1 MTFDEY
7 QKKALTTAYT
17 DPNYVQTLMDKTIW
31 VMGIA
36 GEAGEIVEKW
46 KKAVAYREGKFDEAQ
61 LADFK
66 KELGDVV
73 WYIAVLAESLGWTL
87 EEVMQL
93 NVKKLADRKKRDVI
107 KGAGD
112 NR

>member
-7 QKKALTTAYT
+7 QKAAVTTALKSYD
-17 DPNYVQTLMDKTIW
+17 DPIMQNSIW

-46 KKAVAYREGKFDEAQ
+46 KKAVAYRQGKFSDDEF
-61 LADFK
+61 ADFK
-66 KELGDVV
+66 KEFADVI
-73 WYIAVLAESLGWTL
+73 WYIAVLADSLGL
-87 EEVMQL
+87 SLDEMMQQ
-93 NVKKLADRKKRDVI
+93 NVQKLADRQKRGVI

>member
-7 QKKALTTAYT
+7 QKLALKTAVKSYD
-17 DPNYVQTLMDKTIW
+17 DPLLQNSIW

-46 KKAVAYREGKFDEAQ
+46 KKAVAYRKGKFTDEEHR
-61 LADFK
+61 DFI
-66 KELGDVV
+66 KEFGDVV
-73 WYIAVLAESLGWTL
+73 WYIAVLADSLGLSL
-87 EEVMQL
+87 EEIMQL
-93 NVKKLADRKKRDVI
+93 NVKKLADRQKRNVI
-107 KGAGD
+107 KGVGD

>member
-7 QKKALTTAYT
+7 QKQAIKTAHV
-17 DPNYVQTLMDKTIW
+17 DPNYVGTLMEKTIW

-46 KKAVAYREGKFDEAQ
+46 KKAVAYREGNFSEEEW
-61 LADFK
+61 ADFV

-73 WYIAVLAESLGWTL
+73 WYIALLTHSAGLSFDEIM
-87 EEVMQL
+87 EQ
-93 NVKKLADRKKRDVI
+93 NIKKLADRQNRNVI
-107 KGAGD
+107 KGQGD

>member
-1 MTFDEY
+1 MTFNEY
-7 QKKALTTAYT
+7 QKLAIKTAHISH
-17 DPNYVQTLMDKTIW
+17 PNNDEMQNSIW

-46 KKAVAYREGKFDEAQ
+46 KKAVAYREGQFDKDQFE
-61 LADFK
+61 DFK
-66 KELGDVV
+66 KEFADVI
-73 WYIAVLAESLGWTL
+73 WYIAVLAERLGL
-87 EEVMQL
+87 DLDDIMEA
-93 NVKKLADRKKRDVI
+93 NIAKLKDRMKRDVI

>member
-1 MTFDEY
+1 MTFNEY
-7 QKKALTTAYT
+7 QKLAMSTAQT
-17 DPNYVQTLMDKTIW
+17 DPQYIDTLMAKTIW

-36 GEAGEIVEKW
+36 GEAGEVVEKW
-46 KKAVAYREGKFDEAQ
+46 KKAVAYRAGTFDTEQ
-61 LADFK
+61 WTDFT

-73 WYIAVLAESLGWTL
+73 WYIAVLAESLGL
-87 EEVMQL
+87 SFEEIMQL
-93 NVKKLADRKKRDVI
+93 NVKKLADRQQRNVI